1 MHSRNYPATKETGH
15 EISAKAERIP
25 YLRCSTRFDS
35 SL

>member
-25 YLRCSTRFDS
+25 YITLFNKI
-35 SL
+35 